1 MSSYD
6 FNSVCG
12 DFSQKCECMKEN
24 EPVYPAFVYNI
35 MASTCRNVRKMLR
48 SIIYMCKL

>member
-35 MASTCRNVRKMLR
+35 MGR
-48 SIIYMCKL
+48 MCPILAEM